1 MFSLSIRWSLI
12 CKFLKFR
19 VSSRTLLNSGS
30 SRSHAI
36 YQLTLRGQ
44 VFMIID
50 LAGAERK

>member
-1 MFSLSIRWSLI
+1 MMFCSVHLGS
-12 CKFLKFR
+12 
-19 VSSRTLLNSGS
+19 VSSKTLLNSGS

-36 YQLTLRGQ
+36 YQLTLNGQ